1 MDKESKNGHSGAK
14 KTNRFQSGFQDELL
28 LIEISGFF
36 SIRIQTEQTV
46 SRKKSGLRASPI
58 TALNIQKETE
68 KSIYYEVWRFQDS
81 MQLPEAVN
89 SLD

>member
-28 LIEISGFF
+28 LMKISGFFF
-36 SIRIQTEQTV
+36 SIRIQTEHTV
-46 SRKKSGLRASPI
+46 SRKKSGFRASPI

-68 KSIYYEVWRFQDS
+68 KSIYYEVSRT
-81 MQLPEAVN
+81 VCN
-89 SLD
+89 SLKQ